1 MQERYLGDIHD
12 FYKFLFIKHLAS
24 NLKVRIGLN
33 WFLVD
38 PKSISKSE
46 LKKND
51 GEKRSYLNNPKVT
64 NLDEKLSSELSD
76 LVKKKNRNLKN
87 FTTKTHLQKFV
98 KFYNEKI
105 MRNER
110 KLWFENSINFFCKNE
125 IIFLDPDNGI
135 LKRPNGRNSQK
146 YVLLDELK
154 SYQSKEKIII
164 FTQFQS
170 YNKSFF
176 PYISEIT
183 NFLKSNGLKIKYPV
197 LRNRTSPN
205 TFYIT
210 IGQDRVINNQR
221 ILSVYKS
228 YKKKFEG
235 TIELI
240 TI

>member
-51 GEKRSYLNNPKVT
+51 GEKRSYLKNPKVT
-64 NLDEKLSSELSD
+64 NLDKKLSSELSD

-110 KLWFENSINFFCKNE
+110 KIWFENSINFFCNNE
-125 IIFLDPDNGI
+125 IIFLDPDNGF
-135 LKRPNGRNSQK
+135 LKKPYGRNSQK

-154 SYQSKEKIII
+154 SYQLKEKIII

-170 YNKSFF
+170 YNKGFF
-176 PYISEIT
+176 PYLSELT
-183 NFLKSNGLKIKYPV
+183 SFLKSNGLMIKYPV

-210 IGQDRVINNQR
+210 IGQNQR
-221 ILSVYKS
+221 ISNQKILSIYRS

-235 TIELI
+235 MVELI